1 MDKELKKKIESWSLG
16 KNNGKLIPT
25 GGEILK
31 SIGSEMLFIDFTRD
45 ENEEWSTK
53 EPQPIH

>member
-31 SIGSEMLFIDFTRD
+31 SMLVGR
-45 ENEEWSTK
+45 STGRGIK
-53 EPQPIH
+53 L